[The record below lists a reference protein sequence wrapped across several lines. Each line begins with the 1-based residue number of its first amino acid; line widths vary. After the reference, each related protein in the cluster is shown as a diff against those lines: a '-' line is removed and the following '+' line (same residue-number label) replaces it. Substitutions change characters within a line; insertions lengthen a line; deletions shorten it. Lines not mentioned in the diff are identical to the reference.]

1 MNFNFMHFGC
11 IIAGMKQVALL
22 SLLCVLPGAA
32 MAKTN
37 PFFPGDKINSVGLY
51 VAQSTGNGTLF
62 KLVEPWLWEFNPQT
76 LFMFQ
81 YAQPMEIFRLPARI
95 NLNFVQNV
103 AYHSGRGLS
112 FFAAGIS
119 WDVALL
125 QWRGFYTG
133 IGIGPYMRDSR
144 DRWVSSR
151 LVFGERFFIGH
162 KIADNMTAEF
172 FTQHFSNGNFTD
184 PNLGFNFTGIAFNY
198 SF

>member
-1 MNFNFMHFGC
+1 MCFGC
-11 IIAGMKQVALL
+11 IILGMKKIALL
-22 SLLCVLPGAA
+22 SLLCTLPVTA

-37 PFFPGDKINSVGLY
+37 PFFPGDKINSIGGY
-51 VAQSTGNGTLF
+51 VAQSTGSGTLF

-81 YAQPMEIFRLPARI
+81 YAQPTEIFRLPARI

-162 KIADNMTAEF
+162 KISDNMTAEF

-184 PNLGFNFTGIAFNY
+184 LNLGFNFIGVAFNY

>member
-1 MNFNFMHFGC
+1 MCFGC
-11 IIAGMKQVALL
+11 IILGMKKVALL
-22 SLLCVLPGAA
+22 SLMCALPVTA
-32 MAKTN
+32 MAQTN
-37 PFFPGDKINSVGLY
+37 PFFPGDKINSIGGY
-51 VAQSTGNGTLF
+51 VAQSTGSGTLF
-62 KLVEPWLWEFNPQT
+62 KLVEPWLWKFNPQT

-81 YAQPMEIFRLPARI
+81 YAQPTEIFRLPARI

-162 KIADNMTAEF
+162 KISDNMTAEF

-184 PNLGFNFTGIAFNY
+184 PNLGFNFTGVAFNY